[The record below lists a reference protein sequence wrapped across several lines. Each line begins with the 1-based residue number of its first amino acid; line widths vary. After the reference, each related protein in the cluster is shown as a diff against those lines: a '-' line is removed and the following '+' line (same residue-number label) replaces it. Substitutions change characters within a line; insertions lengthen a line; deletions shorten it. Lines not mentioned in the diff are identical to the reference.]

1 MRKRDN
7 GPLANRRTPRY
18 CRAARVPRRQRH
30 GKARP
35 QPAKEMALK
44 RLDARIGRAELR
56 AKLDAL
62 GLPREKGL
70 GRINRRLQ
78 DAEEE

>member
-1 MRKRDN
+1 M
-7 GPLANRRTPRY
+7 
-18 CRAARVPRRQRH
+18 PRRQRH

-44 RLDARIGRAELR
+44 HLDARIGRAELR

-62 GLPREKGL
+62 RA
-70 GRINRRLQ
+70 NRKRR
-78 DAEEE
+78 DDVR

>member
-62 GLPREKGL
+62 RA
-70 GRINRRLQ
+70 NRKRR
-78 DAEEE
+78 DDVR

>member
-7 GPLANRRTPRY
+7 GPLANRRTPR
-18 CRAARVPRRQRH
+18 H

-35 QPAKEMALK
+35 QPAKEMAHK
-44 RLDARIGRAELR
+44 HLDARIGRAELR

-62 GLPREKGL
+62 RA
-70 GRINRRLQ
+70 NRKRR
-78 DAEEE
+78 DDVR

>member
-35 QPAKEMALK
+35 PKEMALK
-44 RLDARIGRAELR
+44 HLDARIGRAELR

-62 GLPREKGL
+62 RA
-70 GRINRRLQ
+70 NRKRR
-78 DAEEE
+78 DDVR